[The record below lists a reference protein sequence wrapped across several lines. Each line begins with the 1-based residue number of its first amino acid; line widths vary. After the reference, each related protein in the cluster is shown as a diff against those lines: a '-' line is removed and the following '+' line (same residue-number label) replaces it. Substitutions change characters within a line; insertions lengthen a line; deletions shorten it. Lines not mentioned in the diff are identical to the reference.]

1 MVLPVDGAVV
11 TLEAV
16 VLAVAVVEGLVVAVL
31 GLVVVGAGRDV
42 ERPVAGLEG
51 EKERRVQVAYKY

>member
-42 ERPVAGLEG
+42 ERPVADLEG